1 MSFSFRVGA
10 ALCLG
15 LCLVLGGCGSKEP
28 AQRTAFI
35 AFLQTRILDKP
46 GLGVPK
52 LTEEEKGK
60 FGDYAGHYAVISDF
74 NDGMSS
80 AVSQPMNALIAKGA
94 IRSIAEVVARRG
106 DIEQVQQGMATLRG
120 ALDKQQAAADQ
131 ARAALKQPDDLK
143 TVYDRAY
150 TRTVTVPATT
160 FKDVFPAVDFTL
172 AETLKIADFL
182 QKNAAKVKIT
192 GSNVTV
198 EDPAT
203 LAELNKMLQS
213 LQLRGA
219 ELSAAQRKLQ
229 TMVRG

>member
-1 MSFSFRVGA
+1 MSFPFRAFA

-15 LCLVLGGCGSKEP
+15 LSLLLAGCGSKEP

-35 AFLQTRILDKP
+35 GFLQTRILDKP
-46 GLGVPK
+46 GLHVPK
-52 LTEEEKGK
+52 LTEEEKGR
-60 FGDYAGHYAVISDF
+60 FGDYAAHYAVISDF

-106 DIEQVQQGMATLRG
+106 DIEQVQQGMATLRA
-120 ALDKQQAAADQ
+120 ALDQQQAAADQ

-143 TVYDRAY
+143 TVYDQAY
-150 TRTVTVPATT
+150 ARTVTVPATT

-229 TMVRG
+229 AMVRG